1 MGALLIPELLCVSAG
16 IRVHIITVDIIIYSF
31 HILQYHTIYTLL
43 KNDVI
48 PLCILYQNFG
58 EPYKP
63 VSGWYHKMVIPAQH
77 GFEQ

>member
-1 MGALLIPELLCVSAG
+1 MGALLTPELLCVSAG
-16 IRVHIITVDIIIYSF
+16 IRIHNIYVNNIIYSF

-48 PLCILYQNFG
+48 TLCILYQNFG
-58 EPYKP
+58 EPYIP

-77 GFEQ
+77 WFEQ